1 MEVAEVV
8 VDMVVGFNNSKA
20 LTITNIDIGGGGELA
35 SSAFVDIWRLI
46 KHILTIRQRILRW
59 WGVWWWRATK
69 PGWRWQMAVNAGGV
83 IFSPTLRA
91 FVRFED
97 KKS

>member
-1 MEVAEVV
+1 
-8 VDMVVGFNNSKA
+8 
-20 LTITNIDIGGGGELA
+20 LA